1 MPPFTRNLTF
11 VANNLGRESTLL
23 LVFDNTGMS
32 GQYRDVFP
40 VAWRVSPFGA
50 TGTYISKFTYNS
62 EFGFAR
68 AQINSEDIVEASA
81 FTHINPGEKTTLE
94 AQDGGFQFTTPRP
107 IQPPSPNM
115 VVINATVKR
124 QNIGFGVFDR
134 PARPPQTVL
143 LFDHVNAGSSVQMG
157 QFRPII
163 SAYINAEYKEG
174 QILRAQPRVP
184 VILKESLADL
194 DEDTTWQLKYNQG
207 TGQYRLER
215 EL

>member
-32 GQYRDVFP
+32 GQYREVFP

-50 TGTYISKFTYNS
+50 TGTYMSKVTYNS
-62 EFGFAR
+62 ELGCTG

-94 AQDGGFQFTTPRP
+94 GQGGAYRFTHPSP

-115 VVINATVKR
+115 VVKNATSER

-143 LFDHVNAGSSVQMG
+143 LFDHINPEHSVQIG
-157 QFRPII
+157 QFHPII

-184 VILKESLADL
+184 VILKQSLADL